1 MTIGEDNDERD
12 DQNLSRL
19 LDERARILEAAGE
32 GIYGL
37 DCQGLGT
44 FANPAAIDMLGWTLD
59 DVIGQPV
66 HEIHHHSHADGSPYP
81 REACPVYAALRDGR
95 VHREEDEVFWRADG
109 TCIPVEYTS
118 TPIRDSDGNQ
128 LGAVVVFR
136 DISERKQSERD
147 QLAAYAEITRLKEEL
162 ESERDYLREEVEV
175 AHNFHEIVGQSAA
188 LQRLLSQIQA
198 VAATPANAL
207 ILGETGVGKELVAR
221 AIHAASDRAEGPL
234 VKVNC
239 ASIPA
244 ELFESEFFGHVK
256 GAFTGALRDRVGRFQ
271 LADGG
276 TLFLDEVGEV
286 PLELQGK
293 LLRALQ
299 EKEFERVG
307 EDQTRQVNVR
317 VIAATNRDLR
327 SESEAGRF
335 RQDLYFRLSVF
346 PIDVPALR
354 ERREDVIPLAQH
366 FLQRTCVDFGR
377 PELVLSRAQA
387 DRLAAYHWPGNIRE
401 LQNVIERAVI
411 LSSGTRLVLDAALP
425 ETGTEVD
432 SPVRL
437 SGETEQEEF
446 VTMAVM
452 KQRQSVNIRAAL
464 DSAHWRVSG
473 SGGAAE
479 LLGVKPTTLAYQMK
493 VLNIVKGER

>member
-1 MTIGEDNDERD
+1 MIIDVNDADRY
-12 DQNLSRL
+12 LARL

-44 FANPAAIDMLGWTLD
+44 FANPAAINMLGWTLE

-66 HEIHHHSHADGSPYP
+66 HQLHHHTHADGSPYP
-81 REACPVYAALRDGR
+81 REQCPIYAALRDGK
-95 VHREEDEVFWRADG
+95 VHHEENEVFWRADG
-109 TCIPVEYTS
+109 SCLPVEYTS
-118 TPIRDSDGNQ
+118 TPIRDSDGSQ

-136 DISERKQSERD
+136 DISERKQAERERKQAFD
-147 QLAAYAEITRLKEEL
+147 EIACLKDEL
-162 ESERDYLREEVEV
+162 ERERDYLREEVTSGQ
-175 AHNFHEIVGQSAA
+175 NFHHIVGESAA
-188 LQRLLSQIQA
+188 LQRLLSQIEA
-198 VAATPANAL
+198 VGATPANAL

-221 AIHAASDRAEGPL
+221 AIHAASDRADAPL

-239 ASIPA
+239 ASIPN

-256 GAFTGALRDRVGRFQ
+256 GAFTGAMRDRVGRFQ

-307 EDQTRQVNVR
+307 DDRTTRVNVR

-327 SESEAGRF
+327 EEAEAGRF

-346 PIDVPALR
+346 TIEVPTLR
-354 ERREDVIPLAQH
+354 DRREDIVPIARK
-366 FLQRTCVDFGR
+366 FLQRTCRDFGR
-377 PELVLSRAQA
+377 PELAISRAQA
-387 DRLAAYHWPGNIRE
+387 DALGAYDWPGNIRE
-401 LQNVIERAVI
+401 LQNVIEHAVI
-411 LSSGTRLVLDAALP
+411 LSGDNRLALEAALP
-425 ETGTEVD
+425 KAGTENAIPAIV
-432 SPVRL
+432 PQT
-437 SGETEQEEF
+437 GF
-446 VTMAVM
+446 VTLATL
-452 KQRQSVNIRAAL
+452 KQQERSNIIAAL
-464 DSAHWRVSG
+464 DSVDWRVSG
-473 SGGAAE
+473 AGGAAE
-479 LLGVKPTTLAYQMK
+479 LLGIKPTTLAYRMK
-493 VLNIVKGER
+493 VLSISKPAR